1 MAVYPEQTPQSKQV
15 TPAQKG
21 ILWSMGVLAVVAL
34 CAVTFLGGYVT
45 RMETN
50 KSASIGAAPGAAQ
63 GGATSGG
70 TQSFEALDEIYQVLK
85 DYYVNPSQIPDF
97 DVAKQDSIDGLLN
110 AIGDPNQVYIPPSDV
125 ANVQIDESGQYEGI
139 GATMTQKNGQVVIES
154 LIPDYPASKSDLKVG
169 DILLT
174 VDGQSVSGK
183 TTDQVVQLVRGKAGT
198 QVTLGVKH
206 QDGSTENITITR
218 SAIIEQTVH
227 TDQITDAQGNPVTD
241 IAYMRIS
248 QFQDN
253 TDKDVANFLNSIK
266 GKPYKG
272 LIIDLR
278 NNPGGSL
285 QATVNILNDLLQPG
299 QTEFIEQDRNGHK
312 QPTQAQRGAASIDPN
327 LPIVVLVNGNS
338 ASASEL
344 TSGAL
349 HDNGRA
355 KIIGQKTYGKGTVNQ
370 FIPLPKDGGELYVS
384 IADWLT
390 PNGNLIE
397 GTGITPDIVVP
408 LGQNQD
414 VNSYENDQLY
424 RAIDYIHNGQ

>member
-1 MAVYPEQTPQSKQV
+1 MGMAVYPEQTPQSKQV

-125 ANVQIDESGQYEGI
+125 ADVQIDESGQYEGI

-218 SAIIEQTVH
+218 SAIIEQ
-227 TDQITDAQGNPVTD
+227 
-241 IAYMRIS
+241 
-248 QFQDN
+248 
-253 TDKDVANFLNSIK
+253 
-266 GKPYKG
+266 
-272 LIIDLR
+272 
-278 NNPGGSL
+278 
-285 QATVNILNDLLQPG
+285 
-299 QTEFIEQDRNGHK
+299 
-312 QPTQAQRGAASIDPN
+312 
-327 LPIVVLVNGNS
+327 
-338 ASASEL
+338 
-344 TSGAL
+344 
-349 HDNGRA
+349 
-355 KIIGQKTYGKGTVNQ
+355 
-370 FIPLPKDGGELYVS
+370 
-384 IADWLT
+384 
-390 PNGNLIE
+390 
-397 GTGITPDIVVP
+397 
-408 LGQNQD
+408 
-414 VNSYENDQLY
+414 
-424 RAIDYIHNGQ
+424 

>member
-1 MAVYPEQTPQSKQV
+1 MGMAVYPEQTPQSKQV

-110 AIGDPNQVYIPPSDV
+110 
-125 ANVQIDESGQYEGI
+125 GI

-198 QVTLGVKH
+198 QVTRGVKQ
-206 QDGSTENITITR
+206 QDG
-218 SAIIEQTVH
+218 
-227 TDQITDAQGNPVTD
+227 
-241 IAYMRIS
+241 
-248 QFQDN
+248 
-253 TDKDVANFLNSIK
+253 
-266 GKPYKG
+266 
-272 LIIDLR
+272 
-278 NNPGGSL
+278 
-285 QATVNILNDLLQPG
+285 
-299 QTEFIEQDRNGHK
+299 
-312 QPTQAQRGAASIDPN
+312 
-327 LPIVVLVNGNS
+327 
-338 ASASEL
+338 
-344 TSGAL
+344 
-349 HDNGRA
+349 
-355 KIIGQKTYGKGTVNQ
+355 
-370 FIPLPKDGGELYVS
+370 
-384 IADWLT
+384 
-390 PNGNLIE
+390 
-397 GTGITPDIVVP
+397 
-408 LGQNQD
+408 
-414 VNSYENDQLY
+414 
-424 RAIDYIHNGQ
+424 